1 MKRVHDG
8 VELIGA
14 YGPFLAVLQA
24 EAVAAT
30 TAYVLIDL
38 SDTTNFKH
46 KFTNALILKSLALHA
61 EKAGDGAY
69 DVWVGIITEVDAT
82 NGTAEWIHCFHVE
95 ATGNPTDS
103 TDRFAQKI
111 NFKDL
116 DLKVNAS
123 VAASEYL
130 EFVTSNISLAGNT
143 AFQTDVGL
151 GSPAG
156 AAGGATGKPGA
167 GDLVVY
173 VEEASGSG
181 TIDFIISAE
190 YDAR

>member
-8 VELIGA
+8 VSLAGE

-30 TAYVLIDL
+30 TAYVLVDL

-46 KFTNALILKSLALHA
+46 KFDNALILKSLALHT
-61 EKAGDGAY
+61 EKASDGVY
-69 DVWVGIITEVDAT
+69 DVWVGVITEVDGT
-82 NGTAEWIHCFHVE
+82 NGTAEWIHCFHLE
-95 ATGNPTDS
+95 ASGNPTDS

-111 NFKDL
+111 EFKDL
-116 DLKVNAS
+116 DLKVNA
-123 VAASEYL
+123 ATAGSEYL
-130 EFVTSNISLAGNT
+130 EFVTSNINLAGNT
-143 AFQTDVGL
+143 AFQNDVGL
-151 GSPAG
+151 ASPAG
-156 AAGGATGKPGA
+156 AAGGDTGKPGA

-173 VEEASGSG
+173 VEEVSGSG
-181 TIDFIISAE
+181 TIDFLISAE